1 MKGTQEGSKKLGEK
15 NRRQHKQEILMK
27 IEKKTWKEKVNLIT
41 FIEGEIYATADVK
54 SKTERIEIITKEEVH
69 NLNMM
74 GLKWEEIRDGL
85 SQAEIVKDDYTN
97 LTL

>member
-1 MKGTQEGSKKLGEK
+1 M
-15 NRRQHKQEILMK
+15 
-27 IEKKTWKEKVNLIT
+27 IT
-41 FIEGEIYATADVK
+41 FIEGEINATADVK

>member
-1 MKGTQEGSKKLGEK
+1 M
-15 NRRQHKQEILMK
+15 
-27 IEKKTWKEKVNLIT
+27 IT